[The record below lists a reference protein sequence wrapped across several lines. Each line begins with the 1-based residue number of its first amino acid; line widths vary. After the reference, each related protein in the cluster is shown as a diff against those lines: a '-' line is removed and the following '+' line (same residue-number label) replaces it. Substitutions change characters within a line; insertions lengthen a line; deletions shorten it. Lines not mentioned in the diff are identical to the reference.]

1 MYSTVAM
8 TGFLYTR
15 SAKQWVER
23 WFWNPKGLW
32 NDGEA
37 GFQLQPEKIAP
48 KFACQ
53 KTMAFVVRLIYVMFC
68 ALKLC
73 SEKQNDLKHQNPS
86 HLFLLNA
93 KKNGGKL
100 LYPWYH
106 LKSIGFPIKGILFP
120 VLRIG
125 TLMEKQLH
133 HPERRAKSDPTR
145 GKNQW
150 FFFGGVKKN
159 WENVGLGWNNPR
171 WNLLDMSFGIF
182 FRE

>member
-86 HLFLLNA
+86 HLFVECKKIGGSFSILDTTSNPSVFQLREFCFRSSGSAPLWKSSCTILSAELNQILQ
-93 KKNGGKL
+93 GGKTSDFFL
-100 LYPWYH
+100 GGW
-106 LKSIGFPIKGILFP
+106 KKI
-120 VLRIG
+120 
-125 TLMEKQLH
+125 EK
-133 HPERRAKSDPTR
+133 
-145 GKNQW
+145 
-150 FFFGGVKKN
+150 
-159 WENVGLGWNNPR
+159 
-171 WNLLDMSFGIF
+171 M
-182 FRE
+182 